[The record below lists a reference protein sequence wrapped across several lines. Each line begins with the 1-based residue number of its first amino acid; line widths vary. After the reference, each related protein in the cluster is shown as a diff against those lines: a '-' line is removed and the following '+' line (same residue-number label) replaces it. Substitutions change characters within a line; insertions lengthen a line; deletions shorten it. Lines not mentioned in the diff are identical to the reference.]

1 MLADPRDFSQLAA
14 SFFASRSLGI
24 LRSLLSPFSCESD
37 ELRHEHHHDATHLI
51 HLVFSGSLEYPS
63 KKTLELVL
71 PVKLQSAIN
80 YIKTIKTR
88 FFDYKLNFLFFTFSY
103 LFISLNIVNELADFT
118 GIRTRIIY

>member
-24 LRSLLSPFSCESD
+24 LRSLLFPFSCESD
-37 ELRHEHHHDATHLI
+37 ELRHEHLHDATHLI
-51 HLVFSGSLEYPS
+51 HLVFFRVLEIFFQ
-63 KKTLELVL
+63 KTLELVL

>member
-24 LRSLLSPFSCESD
+24 LRSLLFPFSCESD
-37 ELRHEHHHDATHLI
+37 ELRHEHLHDATHLI

>member
-37 ELRHEHHHDATHLI
+37 ELRHEHLHDATHLI
-51 HLVFSGSLEYPS
+51 HLVFSVYLEFS
-63 KKTLELVL
+63 SQKTLELVL

-80 YIKTIKTR
+80 YNKTIKTR
-88 FFDYKLNFLFFTFSY
+88 FF
-103 LFISLNIVNELADFT
+103 
-118 GIRTRIIY
+118 

>member
-1 MLADPRDFSQLAA
+1 MLADTRDFSQLAA

-37 ELRHEHHHDATHLI
+37 ELRYEHHHDATHLI
-51 HLVFSGSLEYPS
+51 HLVFFRVLEIFFQ
-63 KKTLELVL
+63 KTLELVL

>member
-1 MLADPRDFSQLAA
+1 MKFDMRVFTT
-14 SFFASRSLGI
+14 
-24 LRSLLSPFSCESD
+24 
-37 ELRHEHHHDATHLI
+37 ATHLI
-51 HLVFSGSLEYPS
+51 HLVFSVSLEFS
-63 KKTLELVL
+63 SQKTLELVL